1 MGRSSKK
8 GLLQGG
14 ILSPLLLNFYLD
26 QFDNH
31 WAEIGLKSV
40 EGNSIEHLVRFAY
53 YFVIFSKEW
62 INPDRV
68 EAVLAALG
76 LKLNKEKTYVGTVE
90 NGFEFVSF
98 YFQEIADDNGLRNNI
113 EIISIGWSIEKVTRN
128 IKNITYIK
136 KEEFRD
142 ENENQSLSN
151 VIKNIYKVLDLWVNY
166 YKHTDYAVGLER
178 IEQSFNKKIQWFI

>member
-1 MGRSSKK
+1 
-8 GLLQGG
+8 
-14 ILSPLLLNFYLD
+14 
-26 QFDNH
+26 
-31 WAEIGLKSV
+31 
-40 EGNSIEHLVRFAY
+40 
-53 YFVIFSKEW
+53 
-62 INPDRV
+62 
-68 EAVLAALG
+68 
-76 LKLNKEKTYVGTVE
+76 
-90 NGFEFVSF
+90 VSF

-142 ENENQSLSN
+142 ENENQLLSE

>member
-1 MGRSSKK
+1 LGRSSKK

-62 INPDRV
+62 INPD
-68 EAVLAALG
+68 
-76 LKLNKEKTYVGTVE
+76 
-90 NGFEFVSF
+90 
-98 YFQEIADDNGLRNNI
+98 
-113 EIISIGWSIEKVTRN
+113 
-128 IKNITYIK
+128 
-136 KEEFRD
+136 
-142 ENENQSLSN
+142 
-151 VIKNIYKVLDLWVNY
+151 
-166 YKHTDYAVGLER
+166 
-178 IEQSFNKKIQWFI
+178 